1 VQTTSGFDFKRLNEV
16 TRLFALTVAN
26 SYDLEEVLPYRFFDH
41 YPTGQTLND
50 FLNFETMMSE
60 GGLYAASD
68 S

>member
-1 VQTTSGFDFKRLNEV
+1 M
-16 TRLFALTVAN
+16 FALTVAN